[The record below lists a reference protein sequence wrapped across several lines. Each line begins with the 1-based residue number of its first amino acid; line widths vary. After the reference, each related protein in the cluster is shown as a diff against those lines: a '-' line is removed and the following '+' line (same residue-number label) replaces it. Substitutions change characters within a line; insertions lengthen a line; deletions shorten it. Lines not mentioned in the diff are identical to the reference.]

1 MNNSTLYY
9 GNINESLI
17 NFLQRESYSKLF
29 ILVDENTLSDCYPI
43 LNIDQ
48 AQIIQIESGE
58 KNKTIHS
65 CQSIWADLLK
75 YKADRQALLINL
87 GGGVIG
93 DMGGFCASTFK
104 RGIRFINIPTTLL
117 AMVDASIGGK
127 TGIDFMQQKNMI
139 GSFTSPHAIFVDPIF
154 LHTLSSRLLLSGKA
168 EMLKHGLIAN
178 EAHFKSCLEVLKPDL
193 ALIKESISIKDKIVK
208 HDPYEKGIRKSLNF
222 GHTMGHAIESLA
234 LIEGEDLLHGEAV
247 ALGMILELKL
257 SVLYAGLDSQL
268 ATNIIQNL
276 SKIYGQVKL
285 SPSYITS
292 LIDRCENDKK
302 NNSKGINFS
311 LLGQL
316 GQAQNNVSLS
326 PDEILQIA
334 MN

>member
-1 MNNSTLYY
+1 
-9 GNINESLI
+9 
-17 NFLQRESYSKLF
+17 
-29 ILVDENTLSDCYPI
+29 
-43 LNIDQ
+43 
-48 AQIIQIESGE
+48 
-58 KNKTIHS
+58 
-65 CQSIWADLLK
+65 LLK

-222 GHTMGHAIESLA
+222 GHTMG
-234 LIEGEDLLHGEAV
+234 EDLLHGEAV

>member
-1 MNNSTLYY
+1 MNNSTLYF

-17 NFLQRESYSKLF
+17 DFLQRENYSKLF

-58 KNKTIHS
+58 KNKNIDS
-65 CQSIWADLLK
+65 CQSIWADLLQ

-93 DMGGFCASTFK
+93 DIGGFCASTFK

-127 TGIDFMQQKNMI
+127 TGIDFMDQKNMI
-139 GSFTSPHAIFVDPIF
+139 GSFTSPHAVFVDPIF
-154 LHTLSSRLLLSGKA
+154 LQTLSPRLLLSGRA

-208 HDPYEKGIRKSLNF
+208 QDPYEKDSRKSLNL

-234 LIEGEDLLHGEAV
+234 LMEREDVLHGEAV
-247 ALGMILELKL
+247 GLGMILELKL

-268 ATNIIQNL
+268 ATNIIQDL

-285 SPSYITS
+285 SPSYIVS
-292 LIDRCENDKK
+292 LIDLCANDKK
-302 NNSKGINFS
+302 NNSNGIHFS
-311 LLGQL
+311 LLSQL
-316 GQAQNNVSLS
+316 GKVQNNVNLS
-326 PDEILQIA
+326 PEEILQIA
-334 MN
+334 KN

>member
-9 GNINESLI
+9 GNINESLMD
-17 NFLQRESYSKLF
+17 FLQRESYSKLF

-58 KNKTIHS
+58 KNKTIQS
-65 CQSIWADLLK
+65 CQSIWGDLLK

-139 GSFTSPHAIFVDPIF
+139 GSFTSPHAIFIDPIF
-154 LHTLSSRLLLSGKA
+154 LQTLSSRLLLSGKA

-208 HDPYEKGIRKSLNF
+208 QDPYEKSIRKSLNF

-234 LIEGEDLLHGEAV
+234 LTEGEDLLHGEAI

-257 SVLYAGLDSQL
+257 SVLYAGLNSQL
-268 ATNIIQNL
+268 ATSIIQNL

-292 LIDRCENDKK
+292 LVDRCENDKK

-316 GQAQNNVSLS
+316 GQAQNNISLS
-326 PDEILQIA
+326 KDEILQIA

>member
-9 GNINESLI
+9 GNINESLMD
-17 NFLQRESYSKLF
+17 FLQRESYSKLF

-58 KNKTIHS
+58 KNKTIQS

-75 YKADRQALLINL
+75 YKADRHALLINL

-139 GSFTSPHAIFVDPIF
+139 GSFTSPHAIFIDPIF
-154 LHTLSSRLLLSGKA
+154 LQTLSSRLLLSGKA

-208 HDPYEKGIRKSLNF
+208 QDPYEKSIRKSLNF

-234 LIEGEDLLHGEAV
+234 LTEGEDLLHGEAI

-257 SVLYAGLDSQL
+257 SVLYAGLNSQL
-268 ATNIIQNL
+268 ATSIIQNL

-292 LIDRCENDKK
+292 LVDRCKNDKK

-316 GQAQNNVSLS
+316 GQAQNNISLS
-326 PDEILQIA
+326 KDEILQIA